1 MKNIVFDEKTCNNN
15 GSVGSVVGT
24 IGGLQATEII
34 KIIVGNNDNLINKLL
49 IFDLL
54 TYKSKT
60 FNF

>member
-1 MKNIVFDEKTCNNN
+1 MKTCSNT
-15 GSVGSVVGT
+15 GSIGSAVGT
-24 IGGLQATEII
+24 IGRLQATEII
-34 KIIVGNNDNLINKLL
+34 KIIVGNNNNLINKLL